1 MAVAGSA
8 TSAYRV
14 QIVGGEL
21 QVTATTSMSYLCQ
34 TPAQAMDSLRNGDSA
49 VIAGS
54 DMPEFWRLW
63 KEEAA
68 DE

>member
-1 MAVAGSA
+1 MAVSGSA

-14 QIVGGEL
+14 QIIGGEL
-21 QVTATTSMSYLCQ
+21 QVRATTSMSYMCIV
-34 TPAQAMDSLRNGDSA
+34 PALAIETITTSDDSC

-63 KEEAA
+63 REVAR
-68 DE
+68 